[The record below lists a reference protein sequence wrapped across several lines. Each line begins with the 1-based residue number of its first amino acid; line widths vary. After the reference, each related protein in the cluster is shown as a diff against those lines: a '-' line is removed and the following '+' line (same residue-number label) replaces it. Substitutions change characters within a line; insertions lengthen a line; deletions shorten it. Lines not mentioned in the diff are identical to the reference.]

1 MMRCLKLIQ
10 RFHDR
15 LGLHGDLQGLWNE
28 LDTEQLGVV
37 RLIDLDEAWQNDV
50 HSALLRGNPFSYFFL
65 FFYCQ
70 RSLLFLSFECARLS
84 SPIYTGL
91 EYRHRLSSQRFTVF
105 KAAGAGCTLD

>member
-50 HSALLRGNPFSYFFL
+50 HSALLRGNPFSYSPN
-65 FFYCQ
+65 
-70 RSLLFLSFECARLS
+70 SLLLGFSMLS
-84 SPIYTGL
+84 
-91 EYRHRLSSQRFTVF
+91 
-105 KAAGAGCTLD
+105 